1 MIKSDRLI
9 ESKFKTRFAI
19 LIFPFQQGNEKS
31 HAKKISI
38 TMKRFN
44 ILITSSYHVHK
55 KWSIFARVIK
65 RYFISSFFLS
75 LSPLSISFTGIGL
88 RTNLSFVLRPYE
100 NIATPPTSLIFTKMF
115 ASAIR
120 TAARPLAS
128 RATKAGEY
136 FRCAGVRG
144 SADFER
150 LHVGGEFSPI
160 GGL

>member
-1 MIKSDRLI
+1 
-9 ESKFKTRFAI
+9 
-19 LIFPFQQGNEKS
+19 
-31 HAKKISI
+31 
-38 TMKRFN
+38 MKRFN
-44 ILITSSYHVHK
+44 ILITSSYHVSQK
-55 KWSIFARVIK
+55 VINFCAGNQTLF
-65 RYFISSFFLS
+65 YFFFLS
-75 LSPLSISFTGIGL
+75 LSLTPFYLFHRYWIE
-88 RTNLSFVLRPYE
+88 NQPQFVLRPYE

-136 FRCAGVRG
+136 FRCAGMRG